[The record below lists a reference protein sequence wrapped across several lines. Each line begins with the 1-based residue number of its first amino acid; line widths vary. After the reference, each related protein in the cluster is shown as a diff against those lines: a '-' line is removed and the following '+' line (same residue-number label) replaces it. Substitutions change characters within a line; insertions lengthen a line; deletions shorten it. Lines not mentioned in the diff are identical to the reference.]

1 MPDFWMSMKVRA
13 YSMSHK
19 MWTDL
24 QTILVTYLALK
35 VTIQKLSN

>member
-1 MPDFWMSMKVRA
+1 MEIGA

-24 QTILVTYLALK
+24 QTILMSYVALK
-35 VTIQKLSN
+35 VTKQNI